1 MELQK
6 GQKCK
11 LADLTRKRT
20 AANLRDGVP
29 AGERGGRD
37 LLRRGRSGEVVRRP
51 LFYFLQPDQFAGGRR
66 LHAPV
71 RGVRGVLGGPE
82 PPSGLPAEAGGDG
95 GGGERHHA
103 GAGPGTPDAGRRVGP
118 GGLCLHRCG
127 VSAGEGPDSLRGVP
141 QGGIWRFSVV
151 DSGFNGGLSALLAHF
166 GGEEVKP
173 DPADPGHL
181 LRRSRR

>member
-51 LFYFLQPDQFAGGRR
+51 RYFIFYNQTSSPEGAVSMHQSGESTVFSVDLNRLPGFLQR
-66 LHAPV
+66 LVVTVAAESGTMQALA
-71 RGVRGVLGGPE
+71 RGLLTLE
-82 PPSGLPAEAGGDG
+82 
-95 GGGERHHA
+95 GELDRA
-103 GAGPGTPDAGRRVGP
+103 AYVFTGAGYQQEKALI
-118 GGLCLHRCG
+118 LCEVYRK
-127 VSAGEGPDSLRGVP
+127 D
-141 QGGIWRFSVV
+141 GIWRFSVV

-166 GGEEVKP
+166 GGERSSLTRRP
-173 DPADPGHL
+173 RHL